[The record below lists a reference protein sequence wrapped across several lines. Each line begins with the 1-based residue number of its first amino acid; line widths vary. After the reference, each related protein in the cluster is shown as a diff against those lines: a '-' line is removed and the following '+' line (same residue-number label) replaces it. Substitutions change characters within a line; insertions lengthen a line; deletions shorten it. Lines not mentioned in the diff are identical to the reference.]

1 MDPGMA
7 TYVEQARALLETATA
22 PGPERDAALAELE
35 QAWPAIIQIC
45 SVDPA
50 SRLALADLQPAVA
63 ELEEEHEWAHWIAL
77 MLAVLHEAPFVA
89 IEPSSGKA
97 VGGRISG
104 VSENFQLHTL
114 LMDAFDRPV
123 DPEVLAIARGDGPQ
137 QGDREVAGAWNLY
150 TYRALRDGRLPEP
163 DASQSGEWIWNEG
176 VPAVI
181 PEIDGTRV
189 ILLGEPLYER
199 TWDAVRTFPAL
210 RATLDPSALS
220 QQDARAWL
228 DPSPP
233 RVRRLGGRR
242 GSAGGPRPRR
252 NAVALARAQREPS
265 LRSGA
270 RNAVALARAQQ
281 EPSLPRCAAGRDRAA
296 PPPSRRDAAAKP
308 LS

>member
-1 MDPGMA
+1 MA
-7 TYVEQARALLETATA
+7 SYVEQARALLEAATS
-22 PGPERDAALAELE
+22 PGPERGAALAELE

-97 VGGRISG
+97 VGGHISG

-114 LMDAFDRPV
+114 LMDAFGRPV

-137 QGDREVAGAWNLY
+137 QGDQEVAGAWNLY
-150 TYRALRDGRLPEP
+150 TYRALRDGALPEP
-163 DASQSGEWIWNEG
+163 DASRSEEWIFNEG

-181 PEIDGTRV
+181 PAIDGTRV

-199 TWDAVRTFPAL
+199 TWNAVRTFAGL
-210 RATLDPSALS
+210 RATLDASALS
-220 QQDARAWL
+220 EQDARAWL
-228 DPSPP
+228 D
-233 RVRRLGGRR
+233 RIAA
-242 GSAGGPRPRR
+242 AGG
-252 NAVALARAQREPS
+252 E
-265 LRSGA
+265 
-270 RNAVALARAQQ
+270 
-281 EPSLPRCAAGRDRAA
+281 
-296 PPPSRRDAAAKP
+296 P